1 MATAALVDK
10 DLDIG
15 REILRALAKGRIE
28 VTVAFWAYVP
38 ESSEWQLFIATPLV
52 DSKGPRAAYE
62 EVLDTLHDARM
73 DSYLPWRRL
82 FLRSPRDPVLKSLD
96 KQKGLRGSIDIVESE
111 NIPRGGPSAYYVTY
125 VPYSDET
132 LRTFNEAV
140 GDRFVEEAYVYG
152 KTWVVTGLDR
162 LRELLSKFLHVR
174 KDIIESV
181 VEGLSLRKN
190 ASIRDVQLQPRDLKR
205 LRPL

>member
-38 ESSEWQLFIATPLV
+38 QSSEWQLFIATPLV
-52 DSKGPRAAYE
+52 DSKGPKAAYE
-62 EVLDTLHDARM
+62 EVLGTLHDAKM
-73 DSYLPWRRL
+73 DSYLPWRKL
-82 FLRSPRDPVLKSLD
+82 FLRSPKDPVLKSLD
-96 KQKGLRGSIDIVESE
+96 KQKGLRGSIDIMEFE
-111 NIPRGGPSAYYVTY
+111 NPRGSPSAYYVTY

-152 KTWVVTGLDR
+152 KTWAVTGLDR
-162 LRELLSKFLHVR
+162 LRELLSKFLHV
-174 KDIIESV
+174 KQDILESV
-181 VEGLSLRKN
+181 VEGLSIRKS

-205 LRPL
+205 LRPA

>member
-15 REILRALAKGRIE
+15 REILRALATGRIE
-28 VTVAFWAYVP
+28 VNVAFWAYVP
-38 ESSEWQLFIATPLV
+38 QSSEWELFIATPLV
-52 DSKGPRAAYE
+52 DTKGPKAAYE
-62 EVLDTLHDARM
+62 EVLNALHDAGM
-73 DSYLPWRRL
+73 DPYLPWRKL
-82 FLRSPRDPVLKSLD
+82 FLRSPKDPVLKNLD
-96 KQKGLRGSIDIVESE
+96 KQKGLHGSIDIMESE
-111 NIPRGGPSAYYVTY
+111 NIPKGSPSAYYVTY

-162 LRELLSKFLHVR
+162 LKELLSRFLHMKPNVM
-174 KDIIESV
+174 ESV
-181 VEGLSLRKN
+181 VETLSLRKK
-190 ASIRDVQLQPRDLKR
+190 ASIRDVRLHPGDFKR
-205 LRPL
+205 LRPA

>member
-38 ESSEWQLFIATPLV
+38 QSGEWQLFIATPLV

-62 EVLDTLHDARM
+62 EVLDTLHDAKM
-73 DSYLPWRRL
+73 DPYLPWRKL
-82 FLRSPRDPVLKSLD
+82 FLRSPKDPVLKSLD
-96 KQKGLRGSIDIVESE
+96 KQKGLHGSIDIVESE
-111 NIPRGGPSAYYVTY
+111 NIPRGTPSAYYVTY

-162 LRELLSKFLHVR
+162 LRELLSKFLHV
-174 KDIIESV
+174 KQDVMESV
-181 VEGLSLRKN
+181 VEELSTRKS

-205 LRPL
+205 LRPA